1 MGIVGII
8 NLILIGYVI
17 PAMISYVCIRWM
29 HTYVYIYSKPGMTD
43 IFFVVCPFA
52 NIIFAISAII
62 DVVSY
67 KSKGRGKNEGNSP
80 SMGERFFRMKNKE
93 V

>member
-17 PAMISYVCIRWM
+17 PAMISYICVRWM
-29 HTYVYIYSKPGMTD
+29 HTYVYIYSKPNFTD
-43 IFFVVCPFA
+43 IFLVVCPFA
-52 NIIFAISAII
+52 NIIFSISAIT
-62 DVVSY
+62 DVVGH
-67 KSKGRGKNEGNSP
+67 KSEGRGKNKGDGP
-80 SMGERFFRMKNKE
+80 SIAERFFRMKNKE